1 MRKICVLGSGSWG
14 TALALVLA
22 SNDYNVSMWTLNKDQ
37 SKYINEY
44 KENKDYLPGVVI
56 PENINVT
63 TDIQQAVEGSSI
75 VVLGVPSQAIRSVCE
90 KIKPYIKESQ
100 IIVDVAK
107 GIEKSTSLRLSEVC
121 KEVLPNNP
129 YVVLSGPSHAE
140 EVARQVPTA
149 VVVSSE
155 DVNAAKS
162 VQDAFK
168 NSYFRVYQNH
178 DVVGVELGGTLKNI
192 IAFGAGICDGVG
204 YGDNTKAALIT
215 RGMRE
220 LTRLGCA
227 MGADESTFTG
237 LAGMG
242 DLIVTCTSMHSRNRR
257 AGILIGKGKSL
268 DETLEEVQMVVE
280 GITATEV
287 AYNLSKE
294 YGVDMPIVEA
304 IYSILYNNANPKEVV
319 EELMSR
325 KRVYEIDNLEK

>member
-1 MRKICVLGSGSWG
+1 M
-14 TALALVLA
+14 
-22 SNDYNVSMWTLNKDQ
+22 
-37 SKYINEY
+37 
-44 KENKDYLPGVVI
+44 
-56 PENINVT
+56 
-63 TDIQQAVEGSSI
+63 
-75 VVLGVPSQAIRSVCE
+75 
-90 KIKPYIKESQ
+90 
-100 IIVDVAK
+100 DVAK